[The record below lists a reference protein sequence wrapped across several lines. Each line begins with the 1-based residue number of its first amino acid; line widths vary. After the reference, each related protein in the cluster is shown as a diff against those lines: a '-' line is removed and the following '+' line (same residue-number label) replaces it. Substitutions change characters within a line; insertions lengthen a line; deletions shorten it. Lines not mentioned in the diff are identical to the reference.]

1 MYNFFIKKKKKKYI
15 YESKKKSLIDPSHI
29 AIVKVELKW
38 KSSNWGTNSC
48 PSHCLKSKTSFVSVG
63 KQSKFI
69 LYTIYTIYYLYIIYI
84 LLYFYSI
91 PLSFLKLIRTFTYPV
106 DAEYKTFLSWNLT
119 SRTASFLMN

>member
-69 LYTIYTIYYLYIIYI
+69 YYILFILYTIYILFIYYYT
-84 LLYFYSI
+84 FI
-91 PLSFLKLIRTFTYPV
+91 PFH
-106 DAEYKTFLSWNLT
+106 
-119 SRTASFLMN
+119 